1 MAESTLKPNTGN
13 DLVLSNDDGTA
24 KIEVN
29 EGADIDVTI
38 GSSAGDDF
46 NVGSGKL
53 LVEGDSSLVSTTG
66 DLKVVGNDI
75 QDSGGSSA
83 IKFDGSQN
91 VEVVG
96 DLQVTGND
104 IKASDGT
111 TSLTLSGA
119 NVAVAGNLTGG
130 NIEGTALKST
140 GESGATKFLRE
151 DGDGTCSWQTPSA
164 VPSGMIAPIGMS
176 SAPTGWLACDGSAIS
191 RTTYSALFGIIG
203 TTWGTGD
210 GSSTFNVPDLRGAW
224 LRGIG
229 TAGVSGDYV
238 GPTNMGDYQDDQ
250 NASHNHGASTS
261 VSVGSVG
268 NHSHGMRWSSGAGG
282 RNWPEDP
289 YVGNNNSGAMH
300 NTYDVGGHSHSASG
314 STSIGSQGGTE
325 ARVYNRGVQYC
336 IKY

>member
-29 EGADIDVTI
+29 EGADIAGTI

-46 NVGSGKL
+46 YVGSGKL

-66 DLKVVGNDI
+66 DLKVGGNDI

-210 GSSTFNVPDLRGAW
+210 GSSTFNVPDLRGAV
-224 LRGIG
+224 LRGTG
-229 TAGVSGDYV
+229 TAGVSSDFV
-238 GPTNMGDYQDDQ
+238 GPSVGAYQDDQ
-250 NASHNHGASTS
+250 NADHNHSASTS
-261 VSVGSVG
+261 TSGSVTGNG
-268 NHSHGMRWSSGAGG
+268 NHRHKA
-282 RNWPEDP
+282 
-289 YVGNNNSGAMH
+289 VGN
-300 NTYDVGGHSHSASG
+300 TPIYGGHSANAG
-314 STSIGSQGGTE
+314 AFNVYISTSH
-325 ARVYNRGVQYC
+325 A
-336 IKY
+336 